1 MKIAHLTT
9 VDLSLRFL
17 VLAQLVAMRDDGHE
31 VIGISAPGPWVTDL
45 ERAGIRHVPL
55 ESSTRDTNVGADAR
69 SALELWRV
77 LRRERPDVLHTHNP
91 KPGVYGRIIG
101 RMAGVPIVINTVH
114 GLYATPDDP
123 WTRRTG
129 VYAAEAVASRFSD
142 AELIQNPE
150 DFELMRRLR
159 LTRRARLVGNGV
171 DLERF
176 DPDRFTNAERRAVRK
191 ELGVEPNQLVVG
203 TVGRLV
209 AEKGYR
215 ELFAAVRRLDPSRY
229 VLVVIGAEDPDKRD
243 ALSKDLLARA
253 RADGVRFLGHRDDV
267 DALYAAM
274 DVFVLASHREGYP
287 RAAMEAAAMGLPVVA
302 TDIRG
307 CREVVQP
314 GQNGLLVPP
323 RDASSIADSIARL
336 GNSAG
341 LRAAMGG
348 AGRALARDRFDERN
362 VARIVLDT
370 YGEVAERKGIPRGPV
385 DVLHVVTSD
394 DRRGAEIDAVELAA
408 ALGRR
413 GYRPRLIALAPGP
426 FGGGLAVPTLGRRPL
441 SVATL
446 RRLRRDAASA
456 AIVVAHGSTTL
467 PACAAA
473 LAGMDVPLIYRNIGD
488 PEQWA
493 NTTARRA
500 RVRAYMRRVDVV
512 VALTPRAAAT
522 IQTLHR
528 VAPDRVIAIAVGVSA
543 ERHRPAD
550 SCSRQAAR
558 EALGI
563 GADAQVGAI
572 IGALSAEKD
581 VALAIDAA
589 ADLPGLHLLVVGAG
603 PEDSALRRRAALRA
617 PDRVHFTGRM
627 RDPSLAFAA
636 ADIVLLTSRTEGL
649 PSVLVEAGMCEL
661 PVVATDVGYV
671 NEIVENGK
679 TGVLV
684 DPGRRDELVAAITR
698 VLDDGREFGRRARVH
713 CRDHFDLERVAAS
726 WDALLR
732 RLVGRGPAGAPD
744 PMCSEASTTSTLT
757 SAAVGQTARIRAG
770 PKER

>member
-1 MKIAHLTT
+1 LTT

-17 VLAQLVAMRDDGHE
+17 VLAQLVAMRDEGQE

-55 ESSTRDTNVGADAR
+55 ESSTRGTNVAADAR

-77 LRRERPDVLHTHNP
+77 LRRERPDVLHTHTP

-101 RMAGVPIVINTVH
+101 RMVGVPIVINTVH
-114 GLYATPDDP
+114 GLYATPDDR

-159 LTRRARLVGNGV
+159 LTRRARLIGNGV

-176 DPDRFTNAERRAVRK
+176 DPDRFTNAERRAMRT
-191 ELGVEPNQLVVG
+191 ELEIEPNQLVVG

-314 GQNGLLVPP
+314 GQNGLVVPL
-323 RDASSIADSIARL
+323 RDASSIADSIVLL

-362 VARIVLDT
+362 VARTVLDT
-370 YGEVAERKGIPRGPV
+370 YGEVAERKGVPREPV

-394 DRRGAEIDAVELAA
+394 DRRGAEVDALELAA

-413 GYRPRLIALAPGP
+413 GYRPRVVALAPGP
-426 FGGGLAVPTLGRRPL
+426 FGGGLTVPTLGQRPL
-441 SVATL
+441 SLATL
-446 RRLRRDAASA
+446 RRLRREATAA
-456 AIVVAHGSTTL
+456 AIVIAHGSKTL

-473 LAGMDVPLIYRNIGD
+473 LKGMEVPLVYRNIGD
-488 PEQWA
+488 PEQWSA
-493 NTTARRA
+493 SAARRA
-500 RVRAYMRRVDVV
+500 RIRAYLRRADAA

-522 IQTLHR
+522 IQARYR
-528 VAPDRVIAIAVGVSA
+528 VAPDRVRVIPIGVSA

-550 SCSRQAAR
+550 SNSRRAAR
-558 EALGI
+558 DALEI
-563 GADAQVGAI
+563 TDDAQVAAI
-572 IGALSAEKD
+572 IGALSAEKN

-589 ADLPGLHLLVVGAG
+589 ADIPGLHLVVTGAG
-603 PEDSALRRRAALRA
+603 PEEGALRRRASRRA
-617 PDRVHFTGRM
+617 PERVHFTGRM
-627 RDPSLAFAA
+627 RDPRLAFAA
-636 ADIVLLTSRTEGL
+636 ADVVLLTSRTEGL
-649 PSVLVEAGMCEL
+649 PSVLVEAGMSEL
-661 PVVATDVGYV
+661 PAVATDVGYV
-671 NEIVENGK
+671 GEIIEDGQ
-679 TGVLV
+679 TGFLV
-684 DPGRRDELVAAITR
+684 DPGDRDELVTAVTR
-698 VLDDGREFGRRARVH
+698 ALDDSRELGRRARVH
-713 CRDHFDLERVAAS
+713 CRGRFDLERVAAS
-726 WDALLR
+726 WDALLSELR
-732 RLVGRGPAGAPD
+732 GRGPTGAPQA
-744 PMCSEASTTSTLT
+744 CSAASAASTLT
-757 SAAVGQTARIRAG
+757 TAAVGRTARIRAG